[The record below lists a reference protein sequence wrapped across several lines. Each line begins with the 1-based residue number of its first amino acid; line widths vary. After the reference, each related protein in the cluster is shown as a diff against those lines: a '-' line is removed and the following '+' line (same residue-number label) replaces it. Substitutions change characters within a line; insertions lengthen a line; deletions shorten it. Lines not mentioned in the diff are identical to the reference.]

1 MQIYLVGGAVRD
13 QLLNYPVYDKDWVV
27 VGATADAMLAQGFQ
41 PVGKDFPVF
50 IHPETGEEYALARTE
65 RKSGKGYTGF
75 QYFASPEVT
84 LEEDLRRRDLTINAI
99 AQHPDG
105 ELVDPYNGRQDLQDK
120 VLRHVSEA
128 FAEDPLRVLRVARF
142 YARYAHLGFTVADD
156 TLQLM
161 TQLST
166 SDELIHLTAERV
178 WKETERALAERT
190 PLAYLS
196 LLHRCHA
203 LEVLFPEWLPLA
215 ETLLREDNITSSCP
229 EALSAQ
235 EVFSFLMARATKSV
249 APEQRTDLIEQFCAR
264 LRTPK
269 AWQEQAS
276 QVARWHEDF
285 TDFTALDGETRFGI
299 VQSLDLLRRPQ
310 RLPGVLAV
318 CGALQPDAPDLLER
332 FTELLDQ
339 LNALNPAEL
348 MADGFK
354 GKALGDELARRR
366 QQICQNF

>member
-27 VGATADAMLAQGFQ
+27 VGATADAMIAQGFQ

-50 IHPETGEEYALARTE
+50 IHPDTGEEYALARTE

-75 QYFASPEVT
+75 QYFASPDVT
-84 LEEDLRRRDLTINAI
+84 LEEDLIRRDLTINAM
-99 AQHPDG
+99 AQHADG
-105 ELVDPYNGRQDLQDK
+105 TLVDPYHGQQDLQDK
-120 VLRHVSEA
+120 VLRHVSAA

-142 YARYAHLGFTVADD
+142 YARYAHLGFTIAND

-178 WKETERALAERT
+178 WKETERALAETT
-190 PLAYLS
+190 PLAYVS

-203 LEVLFPEWLPLA
+203 LEVLFPEWLPLSD
-215 ETLLREDNITSSCP
+215 TLLQDDNTIKLA
-229 EALSAQ
+229 EGLSAQ
-235 EVFSFLMARATKSV
+235 EVFSYLMAKATKSIP
-249 APEQRTDLIEQFCAR
+249 PEQRGALVEDFCKR

-276 QVARWHEDF
+276 QVTRWHEAF
-285 TDFTALDGETRFGI
+285 AQFSELDGETRFSI
-299 VQSLDLLRRPQ
+299 IQALDLLRRPQ

-318 CGALQPDAPDLLER
+318 CEALQPDAPKLKSAITKLLSK
-332 FTELLDQ
+332 

-348 MADGFK
+348 MAEGFK
-354 GKALGDELARRR
+354 GKALGDELTRRR
-366 QQICQNF
+366 QHICQEF